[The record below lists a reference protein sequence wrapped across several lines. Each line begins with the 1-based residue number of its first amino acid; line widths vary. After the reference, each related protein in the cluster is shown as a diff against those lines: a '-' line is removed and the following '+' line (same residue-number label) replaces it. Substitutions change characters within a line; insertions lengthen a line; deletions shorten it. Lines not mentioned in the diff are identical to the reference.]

1 MASGIA
7 TGTMVW
13 AAPLAKDVAR
23 AAGGSIV
30 MSYFDNSAN
39 LNAYIAANKDQQ
51 TSTPYKLSDLQIA
64 KIRKY
69 TDGLATCVTVRHNI
83 SGFVASGHNGFCIFN
98 ELYTDC
104 NISVNN
110 AAGVPTWYNY
120 YIDGLQR
127 PFFNSILTNPIVNI
141 KWEYAVQRT

>member
-39 LNAYIAANKDQQ
+39 LNAYIAANKD
-51 TSTPYKLSDLQIA
+51 
-64 KIRKY
+64 
-69 TDGLATCVTVRHNI
+69 
-83 SGFVASGHNGFCIFN
+83 
-98 ELYTDC
+98 
-104 NISVNN
+104 
-110 AAGVPTWYNY
+110 
-120 YIDGLQR
+120 
-127 PFFNSILTNPIVNI
+127 
-141 KWEYAVQRT
+141 